1 MRIALILRLTMI
13 ALSKGCS
20 TDITTKGSSRLKIT
34 NNIFWRLLS
43 YKRRLLSLEREK
55 NKALCETNAILSA
68 YVALLIDEMGEAR
81 ISRSEVRN
89 SIGNY
94 SATVRAEGDDYVIS
108 VASSKKGVFSVDREK
123 VAADG

>member
-1 MRIALILRLTMI
+1 M
-13 ALSKGCS
+13 
-20 TDITTKGSSRLKIT
+20 KIT